1 MKPRG
6 GLALGGE
13 RKGVDETDETGG
25 QAERVV
31 SAPTSSHSGG
41 LMMIEAVEEVISEDS
56 DVVRHA
62 YSRCFVRAIMATRNT
77 LPRLALLECTLPCHH
92 NHARPI
98 SLSTH
103 VPSLTHFDHAS
114 HCHPPLSPS
123 VAIELGRRLSSIGA
137 VWCQGP
143 QARR

>member
-31 SAPTSSHSGG
+31 SAPASSHNGG

-56 DVVRHA
+56 DVVRHVHWH
-62 YSRCFVRAIMATRNT
+62 CFVCAITATRNT
-77 LPRLALLECTLPCHH
+77 LPRLALLECTLP
-92 NHARPI
+92 
-98 SLSTH
+98 
-103 VPSLTHFDHAS
+103 V
-114 HCHPPLSPS
+114 LSP
-123 VAIELGRRLSSIGA
+123 
-137 VWCQGP
+137 
-143 QARR
+143 